1 MPQLSAVGISG
12 LQAGEDVN
20 QSNVARKN
28 ILNNRYAVSKLKEHL
43 ELGGRKFEGE
53 TVFIKEE
60 IANLLAI
67 DERTVD
73 RYLHDY
79 AEELS
84 ENGYR
89 VIRGKALQSLKSSYV
104 SDMSVA
110 NISPKTPVLGIFT
123 FRTLLNLAMLVTESD
138 VAKAIRSRM
147 LDIVI
152 DLIAEKAGGHTKYI
166 NQRVSDYLPAAFREE
181 SYRKEFSDAL
191 DQYLNMPNIKYAIYT
206 NKIYQAVFRENA
218 AEYREILK
226 LSEKDKVR
234 NTMYSEVLNLIAS
247 FEHGLANE
255 MKQKSQELGRKLQPI
270 ELDLLISQAEN
281 NPYLKPSIEDARIKM
296 ASRDLGFR
304 GVQHNKLAHY
314 IDAIPESD
322 FEAFLGERSKSL
334 EKQLLD
340 PEMLAVFKRLKD
352 R

>member
-1 MPQLSAVGISG
+1 MNRDLT
-12 LQAGEDVN
+12 
-20 QSNVARKN
+20 QSVVARKN
-28 ILNNRYAVSKLKEHL
+28 ILNNRYALSQLEEHL
-43 ELGGRKFEGE
+43 QLGGREFEGE

-67 DERTVD
+67 DERTVG
-73 RYLHDY
+73 RYLRDY
-79 AEELS
+79 SEELS

-89 VIRGKALQSLKSSYV
+89 VIRGKALQSLRSSYV
-104 SDMSVA
+104 NDMNVID
-110 NISPKTPVLGIFT
+110 ISPKAPSLGIFT
-123 FRTLLNLAMLVTESD
+123 FRTLLNLAMLVTESE

-166 NQRVSDYLPAAFREE
+166 NQRVADYLPATFREE
-181 SYRKEFSDAL
+181 NYRKEFTDAL
-191 DQYLNMPNIKYAIYT
+191 DCYLDMPNIKYGIYT
-206 NKIYQAVFRENA
+206 NKVYEAVFRENA
-218 AEYREILK
+218 AKYRKVLK
-226 LSEKDKVR
+226 LSAKDKVR
-234 NTMYSEVLNLIAS
+234 DTMYSEVLNIIAS

-255 MKQKSQELGRKLQPI
+255 MKRKSEELGRKLKPQELNQLI
-270 ELDLLISQAEN
+270 ENAES
-281 NPYLKPSIEDARIKM
+281 NPYLHPLIEDARIKM

-304 GVQHNKLAHY
+304 GAQHQKLAHY

-334 EKQLLD
+334 EEQLSD